1 MPNIAGPTR
10 REALRKMLLVS
21 VGIGS
26 TLVGASAIM
35 EISSRVR
42 SRSNSKQTQ
51 TKIQGVQSQTVSSP
65 IITQSSTSIAPEP
78 SNYTIKVAYFGFL
91 TEQITGTSED
101 YLTLPTPVHLQDVL
115 TRIGQEHPVLTT
127 MLPTMSVVVNGIAE
141 SGNPQLTNDTEV
153 DLVPTF
159 AGG

>member
-1 MPNIAGPTR
+1 MSNIAGATR
-10 REALRKMLLVS
+10 RESLRKILLVS

-26 TLVGASAIM
+26 ALVGVFAM
-35 EISSRVR
+35 LEPHN
-42 SRSNSKQTQ
+42 NSKQRQ
-51 TKIQGVQSQTVSSP
+51 TEIQGVQSQTISSQ
-65 IITQSSTSIAPEP
+65 IVTQSSTSIAPEP
-78 SNYTIKVAYFGFL
+78 SNYDIKVAYFGFL
-91 TEQITGTSED
+91 TEQITGTSEE

-115 TRIGQEHPVLTT
+115 TQIGQEHPVLTA